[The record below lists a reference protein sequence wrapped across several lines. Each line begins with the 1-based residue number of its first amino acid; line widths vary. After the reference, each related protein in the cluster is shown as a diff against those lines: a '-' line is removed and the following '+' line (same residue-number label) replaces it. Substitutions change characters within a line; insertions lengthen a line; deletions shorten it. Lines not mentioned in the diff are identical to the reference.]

1 MRVEAGLAKILSQE
15 KQASQAGNPN
25 TITAP
30 NTTATQIATEAATEA
45 SKVAAEFETLFMDL
59 VVKGLRQTAKPQEES
74 NAQDI
79 FTGMLDQE
87 YTKVMTGSREF
98 GIKSLILDWMKTVD
112 PKLAEKGR
120 LAAGSSE
127 AQEALKVSRSG
138 LDAYKAM
145 STTFKAKP

>member
-1 MRVEAGLAKILSQE
+1 MRVEAGAKDVTSPGAPSGAKGAPPGTKGAPKEGLAGE
-15 KQASQAGNPN
+15 KAAE
-25 TITAP
+25 
-30 NTTATQIATEAATEA
+30 EAA
-45 SKVAAEFETLFMDL
+45 KVAAEFETLFMDL
-59 VVKGLRQTAKPQEES
+59 VVKGLRQTAKPEEES

-112 PKLAEKGR
+112 PKLSEKGR
-120 LAAGSSE
+120 VASNATEAGD
-127 AQEALKVSRSG
+127 ALKASRAG

-145 STTFKAKP
+145 SNATKAKP

>member
-1 MRVEAGLAKILSQE
+1 MRVEAGLAKILSEE
-15 KQASQAGNPN
+15 KPSTQGL
-25 TITAP
+25 TP
-30 NTTATQIATEAATEA
+30 NTTATKNATKNATETATEA

-59 VVKGLRQTAKPQEES
+59 VVKGLRQTAKPEEES

-98 GIKSLILDWMKTVD
+98 GIKSLLLDWMKTVD
-112 PKLAEKGR
+112 PKLAVKGQ
-120 LAAGSSE
+120 LTAGATE
-127 AQEALKVSRSG
+127 AQDALKVSRSG